1 MTVLGETTRVTLLVT
16 QVLEQLGISYV
27 VGGSLASSLHG
38 VMRATLDVDI
48 VADMHLHH
56 IPALVAALEPEF
68 YADGDMMR
76 DAIERRSSFNLI
88 HYATA
93 FKVDI
98 FIRKMR
104 LFDRI
109 QFERR
114 VRSVVAGDP
123 EKSIY
128 VTSPEDI
135 ILAKL
140 EWYRL
145 GGEVSDRQWRD
156 ILGVMN
162 VRAGDLDL
170 AYLQRWAT
178 ELQVAELLERA
189 LQANVG

>member
-1 MTVLGETTRVTLLVT
+1 MTLLGESTRITLLVT
-16 QVLEQLGISYV
+16 QVLEQLGIPYV

-48 VADMHLHH
+48 VADMHLNQ
-56 IPALVAALEPEF
+56 ISAVEAALAPEF
-68 YADGDMMR
+68 YTDGDMMR

-88 HYATA
+88 HYATS

-98 FIRKMR
+98 FIRKVR
-104 LFDRI
+104 PFDHI

-114 VRSVVAGDP
+114 VRAVVGSDP
-123 EKSIY
+123 EQSIY
-128 VTSPEDI
+128 VTSAEDI

-156 ILGVMN
+156 ILGVLSI
-162 VRAGDLDL
+162 RAGDLDL

-178 ELQVAELLERA
+178 ELQVADLLERA
-189 LQANVG
+189 LQASTE